1 MRPKVIEEAPYPH
14 RTLNDFK
21 TTIIILLYGELS
33 SFTHHKNCSNFILCI
48 LLRRVFINGNKVC
61 PTTCKGF
68 DTFSILVFTLFL
80 LLLYPVSVLCV
91 LIIDALKSMPFALI
105 AIPLPL
111 TLGELLSFRIIAY
124 LMQHQALH
132 MKHLLRFFSFP

>member
-1 MRPKVIEEAPYPH
+1 
-14 RTLNDFK
+14 
-21 TTIIILLYGELS
+21 
-33 SFTHHKNCSNFILCI
+33 
-48 LLRRVFINGNKVC
+48 
-61 PTTCKGF
+61 
-68 DTFSILVFTLFL
+68 
-80 LLLYPVSVLCV
+80 LYPVSVLCV